1 MSENRAN
8 ELSVNL
14 REVFGDKSKLKFS
27 ENPKRLMTGV
37 GLLSLAGGE
46 YKHSHLKKIED
57 QMELKQLMKEFTKK
71 KISFEELAKENKND

>member
-8 ELSVNL
+8 ELSVKL
-14 REVFGDKSKLKFS
+14 REVLGDKSKLKFS

-46 YKHSHLKKIED
+46 YKHSHLKRLRIRWN
-57 QMELKQLMKEFTKK
+57 LN
-71 KISFEELAKENKND
+71 S